1 MINVKV
7 RVVMVV
13 GATASISDS
22 LFAYSGKFSQQR
34 RVYNNAVIYHYISA
48 VMVVLHFMT
57 RRSIYR

>member
-7 RVVMVV
+7 RIVVVD
-13 GATASISDS
+13 ATASNSNF